1 MDIAITNTWL
11 ITFKGKGLGIIPN
24 GGLGIDDGFI
34 SFVGKS
40 SDLDHEKADHIIDG
54 TNHITMPGLINAHAH
69 TGFTLLRGSAQ
80 DLPEIEWMNKG
91 IDPLAKYLNKEDFI
105 LGSQLA
111 VLEGLRSG
119 TTTFAEYAGNVS
131 SLVQEVYL
139 PLKVRVVAIETINE
153 VSSDRALLKPRDL
166 YEFDDSKG
174 SAALKRA
181 NNLFQE
187 FKNTELVSV
196 MYGPQALDFCSL
208 DLLTDIKQQAKDREC
223 NIHMHV
229 AQGERERLQIQGRF
243 GAGLTTVKILENNG
257 LLEDNLVAAHIH
269 DTTSNERSLMVE
281 KGVKM
286 VGCPTSIATI
296 DGIVPPLSHYVRLG
310 GIAALG
316 TDQAPGPGHY
326 NMFQEMRMASILTKV
341 NDTDPTALPPWQS
354 LQLSIKG
361 GAAAL
366 DLVNKIG
373 SLEVGKQADIIT
385 IDLNMLNMTPI
396 IDKPFRNLIP
406 NLVYSSTGKEVD
418 NVIINGEIILNDNQ
432 FSNIDE
438 DAIIEKANKR
448 ARTVFAE
455 ASEGWVKA
463 GSKMVS
469 YHKDGFL

>member
-24 GGLGIDDGFI
+24 GSLGIDDGLI
-34 SFVGKS
+34 SFIGKS
-40 SDLDHEKADHIIDG
+40 NDLDHEKADHIIDG
-54 TNHITMPGLINAHAH
+54 THHITMPGLINAHVH

-91 IDPLAKYLNKEDFI
+91 IGPLAKYLKKEDFI

-119 TTTFAEYAGNVS
+119 TTAFAEYAGNVS

-153 VSSDRALLKPRDL
+153 VNSDRAHLKPRDL

-187 FKNTELVSV
+187 FKDTELVSV

-208 DLLTDIKQQAKDREC
+208 DLLTEIKQQAKDREC

-229 AQGERERLQIQGRF
+229 AQGKRERLQIQGRF
-243 GAGLTTVKILENNG
+243 GAGFTTVKILENNG

-281 KGVKM
+281 KGVKV
-286 VGCPTSIATI
+286 VGCPTSIAVI
-296 DGIVPPLSHYVRLG
+296 DGMVPPLSHYVRLG

-326 NMFQEMRMASILTKV
+326 NMFQEMKMASILTKV

-354 LQLSIKG
+354 LQLSTIG
-361 GAAAL
+361 GAAVL
-366 DLVNKIG
+366 GLGNKIG

-385 IDLNMLNMTPI
+385 VDLNKLNLTPI

-406 NLVYSSTGKEVD
+406 NLVYSSTGKEVN
-418 NVIINGEIILNDNQ
+418 NVIVQGNLILANNQ
-432 FSNIDE
+432 FPYIDE
-438 DAIIEKANKR
+438 IAIIKEANKR
-448 ARTVFAE
+448 AKDIFNE
-455 ASEGWVKA
+455 ASDEWVET
-463 GSKMVS
+463 GSRMVS
-469 YHKDGFL
+469 YHEDGFL

>member
-1 MDIAITNTWL
+1 MDIAIINTWL

-24 GGLGIDDGFI
+24 GSLGIEDGLI
-34 SFVGKS
+34 SFIGKS
-40 SDLDHEKADHIIDG
+40 SDLNHKKADRIIDG
-54 TNHITMPGLINAHAH
+54 TNHITMPGLINSHAH
-69 TGFTLLRGSAQ
+69 TGFTLLRGGAQ

-91 IDPLAKYLNKEDFI
+91 IGPLARYLKKEDNI
-105 LGSQLA
+105 LGSKLA

-153 VSSDRALLKPRDL
+153 VSSDRAHLKPRDL
-166 YEFDDSKG
+166 YEFDGSKG
-174 SAALKRA
+174 SAALKKA

-187 FKNTELVSV
+187 FKGTELVSV

-208 DLLTDIKQQAKDREC
+208 DLLTDIKQQAKDRNC

-243 GAGLTTVKILENNG
+243 GADYTTVKILEKNG

-269 DTTSNERSLMVE
+269 DTSKAERSLMV
-281 KGVKM
+281 KKRVKM
-286 VGCPTSIATI
+286 VGCPTSIAVI
-296 DGIVPPLSHYVRLG
+296 DGIVPPIGHYVKLG

-326 NMFQEMRMASILTKV
+326 NMFQEIRMASILTKI
-341 NDTDPTALPPWQS
+341 NNNDPTALPPWQS
-354 LQLSIKG
+354 LQLSTIG
-361 GAAAL
+361 GAVAL
-366 DLVNKIG
+366 DLKDNIG
-373 SLEVGKQADIIT
+373 CLEVGKRADIIT
-385 IDLNMLNMTPI
+385 IDLEKLNMTPI
-396 IDKPFRNLIP
+396 IDEPFRNLIP
-406 NLVYSSTGKEVD
+406 NLIYSSTGKEVD
-418 NVIINGEIILNDNQ
+418 NVIISGNLILADDQ
-432 FSNIDE
+432 FLNIDE
-438 DAIIEKANKR
+438 YAIINEANKR
-448 ARTVFAE
+448 AKEIFRE
-455 ASEGWVKA
+455 ASEEWIKA